1 MASATF
7 SSSPSS
13 SSGLSTTTAPSFLI
27 RSSEPTCMG
36 IHSSSCS
43 PLLTPPRPG
52 SLLLGDPQI
61 IDKRPFMIDP
71 LPCASKTCFLRHP
84 QQLGVG
90 ILVARLG
97 PNGFPET
104 KGNRHT
110 HHADGGFL
118 RSERAQMH
126 FDALCLAVVNRLML
140 KPAQIK
146 IRAEL
151 PVDPRQQIAVE
162 RRRHSQGIV
171 VRSNERSNRFHE
183 VRPEQ
188 QRITLPQNASHSLQK
203 FNARVAIKV
212 ADRAPQKEHQQAFA
226 FFSARRDFE
235 QAIEVFALETHDA
248 DAVDVAQLS
257 LARG

>member
-1 MASATF
+1 MASAAF

-36 IHSSSCS
+36 MRSSSCS
-43 PLLTPPRPG
+43 RFIIPSRPR

-61 IDKRPFMIDP
+61 IDKRPFLIDP
-71 LPCASKTCFLRHP
+71 LAFASKTCFLRDP

-90 ILVARLG
+90 VLVARLG

-110 HHADGGFL
+110 RHADADFL
-118 RSERAQMH
+118 RPERAQVH

-171 VRSNERSNRFHE
+171 VGPNQRSNRF
-183 VRPEQ
+183 
-188 QRITLPQNASHSLQK
+188 
-203 FNARVAIKV
+203 
-212 ADRAPQKEHQQAFA
+212 
-226 FFSARRDFE
+226 
-235 QAIEVFALETHDA
+235 
-248 DAVDVAQLS
+248 
-257 LARG
+257 